1 MLKTIKHVLQNET
14 FTDMPDFLSEA
25 YICLNIQIRFS
36 EIKNI
41 IKQNSS
47 NAPDQKYK
55 LDIKMGA
62 FYLTTQC
69 GTIYSFLYLN
79 IKQ

>member
-1 MLKTIKHVLQNET
+1 
-14 FTDMPDFLSEA
+14 MPHFLSEA

-36 EIKNI
+36 EKKNI

-62 FYLTTQC
+62 FYLNH
-69 GTIYSFLYLN
+69 SMWDNLFLSVL
-79 IKQ
+79 KH

>member
-1 MLKTIKHVLQNET
+1 
-14 FTDMPDFLSEA
+14 MPDFLSEA

-36 EIKNI
+36 EKKKNI

>member
-36 EIKNI
+36 EKKEYN
-41 IKQNSS
+41 
-47 NAPDQKYK
+47 
-55 LDIKMGA
+55 
-62 FYLTTQC
+62 
-69 GTIYSFLYLN
+69 
-79 IKQ
+79 

>member
-1 MLKTIKHVLQNET
+1 MKHLLQNET
-14 FTDMPDFLSEA
+14 LTDMPDFLFET

-36 EIKNI
+36 EKKNI